1 MSVRDQ
7 ERRAQEAIRRADE
20 VAGRILRRMHA
31 ADRQAKEATLRAE
44 EVERAIEVG
53 DIQPRPLP
61 SLREDSMESMESMK
75 SMKSIES
82 IGSMKSA
89 KRLNDAEGE
98 GYEDD
103 YGKGQTYGHDYG
115 YGQDYGYH
123 YGKEKSKRGNAK
135 PSVG

>member
-1 MSVRDQ
+1 
-7 ERRAQEAIRRADE
+7 
-20 VAGRILRRMHA
+20 
-31 ADRQAKEATLRAE
+31 
-44 EVERAIEVG
+44 
-53 DIQPRPLP
+53 
-61 SLREDSMESMESMK
+61 
-75 SMKSIES
+75 MKSIES